1 VRSKSILAPKTQLIT
16 TLLCLLFDP
25 PRPFLPPVASNPTH
39 SSAQSLAMSGKKTPT
54 KGATVVEE
62 KKKLLQQYKDDDGH
76 FSLVR

>member
-1 VRSKSILAPKTQLIT
+1 MSAPTPVKKRSLTE
-16 TLLCLLFDP
+16 
-25 PRPFLPPVASNPTH
+25 N
-39 SSAQSLAMSGKKTPT
+39 

>member
-1 VRSKSILAPKTQLIT
+1 
-16 TLLCLLFDP
+16 
-25 PRPFLPPVASNPTH
+25 
-39 SSAQSLAMSGKKTPT
+39 MSGKKTPT

>member
-1 VRSKSILAPKTQLIT
+1 
-16 TLLCLLFDP
+16 
-25 PRPFLPPVASNPTH
+25 
-39 SSAQSLAMSGKKTPT
+39 MSGKKAPT